1 MPSKK
6 STHGK
11 KKSNSSSKSQ
21 SKGDKTA
28 PQVSSSKRSDSQTT
42 SLHDFWRRLNSTTRK
57 RLFNVDAY
65 VLLKKIK
72 AQYQRVCSCTVCGR
86 NKTILDREL
95 ERLFTEYCKELAYPD
110 HNNECQFNFCTT
122 VDRSSKLRN
131 NNNSNRTPKTTKRTV
146 INKDGTEMLTTTTFK
161 KSGNVRVIEK
171 TVKYYSTTKFN
182 PSDNNGFPS
191 KPTSPI
197 IEDITDDSKDRS
209 APSKQQ
215 INSTADTT
223 STTPSTTA
231 STTSTQNVAQ
241 NGTSSQQNLPPPPP
255 PYPSEELSQ
264 EDLAQYEFG
273 KNLSISKDA
282 IITLS
287 EEWVKHHESSD
298 VIQLLQRFEHSIKQS
313 NLENLILNKDK
324 KNNNNNASEDDE
336 YEDDDNEEDDVD
348 EDDQECSEEEDDEQ
362 EEEDEET
369 EEEEEDEES
378 ECESENSEENILKW
392 RESRRVFHLFAA
404 KAFYDNIL
412 NAFKEKQALD
422 MQAKLIEEEE
432 IKEKEKS
439 EKKMKKKKEQEKKK
453 QEQEKQKKMEEER
466 KKIEKEMIDIIKKEK
481 QKKREVHKDVHEV
494 ESPHSDDQ
502 ATEPQQPEITHILF
516 ENDMSD
522 VSIKVTPEQFPRYQP
537 KSNIN
542 DKKSAKPVKKVTED
556 SSKSMASCNT
566 SSSQS
571 SQVTAPMDT
580 ISSSDTMSSGNSSV
594 NTQHP
599 PVVTPS
605 NIVSVNDQ
613 IVTTSSDPKL
623 NGARKSPSPPNHPNN
638 QPNNAFNNGWQPM
651 SNAFQFGKPL
661 LNPAEMSLNNSS
673 FHFTGGNNFQNPQ
686 QHAGNYQSTQT
697 QQPSLFGHFNS
708 NANQPASQFNLF
720 GQTQSG
726 NQFPN
731 VLPYAFSNGYSSP
744 QYNNQN
750 RMNAPYMMQPMPP
763 QQQQYQQ
770 WMNYAH
776 LTHMPQGGMNG
787 GNNFMGSP
795 FPANPT
801 PSIFGEDHTFNNMP
815 HTQQHQQ
822 QPTSSYSFNVPPPP
836 HHSTVDSRNVNNT
849 SQLFGSGFFN
859 NHILK

>member
-1 MPSKK
+1 M
-6 STHGK
+6 
-11 KKSNSSSKSQ
+11 
-21 SKGDKTA
+21 
-28 PQVSSSKRSDSQTT
+28 
-42 SLHDFWRRLNSTTRK
+42 
-57 RLFNVDAY
+57 
-65 VLLKKIK
+65 LKKIK

-131 NNNSNRTPKTTKRTV
+131 NNNGNRTPKTTKRTV

-191 KPTSPI
+191 KPPSSPI
-197 IEDITDDSKDRS
+197 IEDITDDSKERTV
-209 APSKQQ
+209 PSKQQ
-215 INSTADTT
+215 QQNNTNTTDTT
-223 STTPSTTA
+223 STTPSTA
-231 STTSTQNVAQ
+231 VSTTSTQNAYQ
-241 NGTSSQQNLPPPPP
+241 NGTVSQQNLPPPPP
-255 PYPSEELSQ
+255 PYASEELPQ

-273 KNLSISKDA
+273 KNLSINKES

-287 EEWVKHHESSD
+287 EEWIKHHESSD
-298 VIQLLQRFEHSIKQS
+298 IIQLLQRFEHNIKQS

-336 YEDDDNEEDDVD
+336 YEDDDNEEDEVD
-348 EDDQECSEEEDDEQ
+348 EEDQECSEEEEDDQ
-362 EEEDEET
+362 EEEEEENEE
-369 EEEEEDEES
+369 EEEEEDEDS

-404 KAFYDNIL
+404 KAFYENIL

-466 KKIEKEMIDIIKKEK
+466 KKIEKEMIEIIKKEK
-481 QKKREVHKDVHEV
+481 QKKRDTQKDMVEA

-502 ATEPQQPEITHILF
+502 SAEPQQPEITHILF

-522 VSIKVTPEQFPRYQP
+522 VSIKVAPEQFPRYQP
-537 KSNIN
+537 KSNTN
-542 DKKSAKPVKKVTED
+542 DKKGAKTVKKVSD
-556 SSKSMASCNT
+556 SNSSKST
-566 SSSQS
+566 SVNVPSSQS
-571 SQVTAPMDT
+571 SSQVTVLMDT
-580 ISSSDTMSSGNSSV
+580 VSSSDTVSSGNTSV
-594 NTQHP
+594 NNQQP

-613 IVTTSSDPKL
+613 IVTTSTDSKL
-623 NGARKSPSPPNHPNN
+623 NGTRKSPSPPNHPSN
-638 QPNNAFNNGWQPM
+638 QPNNAFSNGWQPM
-651 SNAFQFGKPL
+651 SNAFQFTKPL

-673 FHFTGGNNFQNPQ
+673 FHFAGGNNFQNPQ
-686 QHAGNYQSTQT
+686 QQQHVGSYPSAQS
-697 QQPSLFGHFNS
+697 QQPSLFGHFNNNS
-708 NANQPASQFNLF
+708 NQPASHFNLF
-720 GQTQSG
+720 GQTPSG

-731 VLPYAFSNGYSSP
+731 VLPFAFSNGYSSP
-744 QYNNQN
+744 PFSNSQN
-750 RMNAPYMMQPMPP
+750 RMNMPPYMMQPMPP
-763 QQQQYQQ
+763 QHQQYQQ

-776 LTHMPQGGMNG
+776 LTPHMPQGGLSSG
-787 GNNFMGSP
+787 GNNFLGGGGP
-795 FPANPT
+795 FPSNPGNT
-801 PSIFGEDHTFNNMP
+801 PSIFAPTEDHSFNM
-815 HTQQHQQ
+815 TQHQQ
-822 QPTSSYSFNVPPPP
+822 PTTSSYSFNIPPP
-836 HHSTVDSRNVNNT
+836 HHHSTMMDNRNVSNNNT
-849 SQLFGSGFFN
+849 SQLFGFFN
-859 NHILK
+859 NHHHILK